1 MKTNRV
7 KFLILALIAGLVL
20 LTGCTATKT
29 AEVQKAKPSWVF
41 HDIVDAEF
49 VRTNRAV
56 PMPANIILVDARPY
70 KGKYMKCHIPGAV
83 NMPFSSFDKN
93 IDQLPKNKADLLIYY
108 CEGPT

>member
-7 KFLILALIAGLVL
+7 KILILSLLAGLVL
-20 LTGCTATKT
+20 FTGCTATKT

-49 VRTNRAV
+49 VKANWAMR
-56 PMPANIILVDARPY
+56 MPANMMLVDSRPY
-70 KGKYMKCHIPGAV
+70 KGKYAKGHIPGAV
-83 NMPFSSFDKN
+83 SMPFSAFDKN
-93 IDQLPKNKADLLIYY
+93 IDRLPKNKADLLIYY

>member
-49 VRTNRAV
+49 VKANRAV
-56 PMPANIILVDARPY
+56 PMPANVMLVDARPY
-70 KGKYMKCHIPGAV
+70 KGKYMKGHIPGAV
-83 NMPFSSFDKN
+83 NIPFLAFDKN
-93 IDQLPKNKADLLIYY
+93 IDRLPKNKADLLIYY